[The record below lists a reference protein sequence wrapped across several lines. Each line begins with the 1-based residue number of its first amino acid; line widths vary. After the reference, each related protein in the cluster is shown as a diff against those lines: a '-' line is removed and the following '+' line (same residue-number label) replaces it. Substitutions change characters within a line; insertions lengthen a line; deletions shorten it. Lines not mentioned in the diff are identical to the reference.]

1 MSAYFQDVVKKGRFG
16 GEWNRWSSC
25 SSYSADMLFKGEHRN
40 IPSQLGV
47 AKVNCCSAAADCSA
61 ALQRE
66 VFLYLKA
73 ASLWFLFNSSALTV
87 QILLFRA
94 MSCWAIYWF
103 FFLCFCETVVLQIVH
118 MGWACES
125 SEGSA
130 AGRTSVF
137 KFLALRGPYFYIFRS
152 PPVIRPDLSP
162 VLFCSHLQQ
171 CAVTLISFE
180 MVLSKTWSISHR
192 STWCALGYK

>member
-1 MSAYFQDVVKKGRFG
+1 MSAYFPDVVKKGRFE

-47 AKVNCCSAAADCSA
+47 AKVNRCSAAADCSA

-73 ASLWFLFNSSALTV
+73 ASLWFLFNSSALIV

-94 MSCWAIYWF
+94 LSCWAIYWF
-103 FFLCFCETVVLQIVH
+103 YFCVFVKLLFCRLFTWAGHVKAPRAALPVAPQRSSSWHWEDHIFL
-118 MGWACES
+118 S
-125 SEGSA
+125 SEVP
-130 AGRTSVF
+130 R
-137 KFLALRGPYFYIFRS
+137 
-152 PPVIRPDLSP
+152 
-162 VLFCSHLQQ
+162 
-171 CAVTLISFE
+171 
-180 MVLSKTWSISHR
+180 
-192 STWCALGYK
+192 